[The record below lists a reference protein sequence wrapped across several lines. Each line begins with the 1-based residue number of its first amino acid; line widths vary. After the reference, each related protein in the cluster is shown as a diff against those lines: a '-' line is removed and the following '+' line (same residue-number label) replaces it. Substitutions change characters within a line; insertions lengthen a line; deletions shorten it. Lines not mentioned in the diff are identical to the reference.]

1 MMMMPDATA
10 QTLAGANKAIS
21 EGTRMT
27 QNVTGNP
34 TVAFAPKAM
43 APLAVP
49 QAHPKNAGYGMAHQ
63 QRMMM

>member
-1 MMMMPDATA
+1 MLPDATA

-27 QNVTGNP
+27 QTNVGNP
-34 TVAFAPKAM
+34 TQSFAPNAM
-43 APLAVP
+43 RPLAIP

-63 QRMMM
+63 QRMSMV